1 MLKNNTQQIADKE
14 YDLRQKIKKKDQK
27 INEKQEIMS
36 REEFK
41 NFKEIISGLRKLS
54 ADLT

>member
-41 NFKEIISGLRKLS
+41 NFKEIISGFRKLS